1 MDIQQDDAHPVQF
14 VFVDGSFGDLAQEM
28 ADTLHISDDVKPLIE
43 KEQKDEVLKKII
55 IASTAM
61 NTMPE
66 KEFTAAYNLLIYLVS
81 QSESPAMFLPR
92 VCDNLMKPIV
102 SSPANGQHLALNA
115 LTTIFN
121 MLPGNSELRFNVFM
135 AILRFVK
142 MNGLFSDLKGTLPQM
157 VAWFR
162 EWDTDE
168 EDQRKLLL
176 EVADVA
182 SDAGDEAASYEHV
195 IKALRTFDEDEIKSD
210 EAQQLALRAVKA
222 ALQDPIHYDFQDVL
236 AIPAVRALA
245 DSHPVYYELLIIF
258 AEKDLEDYSDFNEE
272 HEGFL
277 EKEHLN
283 GDKLKTKMRLLT
295 FASLAASI
303 NSREIPYDAIV
314 KALQIPVSEVELW
327 TIDVIRAGLVE
338 GRLNQVQKVF
348 KLHRTTY
355 RVFGEKQ
362 WREVGDKLDNWK
374 SALTNVLATLK
385 KGQAEMEEKKKRD
398 TEELEKRLAQTGIGG
413 SSGAG
418 FGSGRRGGGGG
429 GGGDR
434 SERAARR
441 ERTED
446 DD

>member
-1 MDIQQDDAHPVQF
+1 MQI
-14 VFVDGSFGDLAQEM
+14 
-28 ADTLHISDDVKPLIE
+28 
-43 KEQKDEVLKKII
+43 
-55 IASTAM
+55 
-61 NTMPE
+61 
-66 KEFTAAYNLLIYLVS
+66 
-81 QSESPAMFLPR
+81 LPWIR
-92 VCDNLMKPIV
+92 
-102 SSPANGQHLALNA
+102 PANIIWLCH
-115 LTTIFN
+115 
-121 MLPGNSELRFNVFM
+121 S
-135 AILRFVK
+135 
-142 MNGLFSDLKGTLPQM
+142 
-157 VAWFR
+157 
-162 EWDTDE
+162 
-168 EDQRKLLL
+168 
-176 EVADVA
+176 
-182 SDAGDEAASYEHV
+182 ASYEHV